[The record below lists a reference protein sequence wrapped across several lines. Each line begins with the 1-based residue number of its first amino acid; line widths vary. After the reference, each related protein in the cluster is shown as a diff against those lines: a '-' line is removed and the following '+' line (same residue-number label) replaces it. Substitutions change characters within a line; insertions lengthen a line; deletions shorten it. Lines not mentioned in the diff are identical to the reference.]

1 MNKKEIEFNCKAII
15 GVWLTNN
22 AKKVNESK
30 ELYLYDYKNDSGST
44 ISIPVSKDNAWI
56 ELSNILYNNIDSSKV
71 ELVARG
77 KKGEIVIGL
86 LNVKHS
92 K

>member
-1 MNKKEIEFNCKAII
+1 MNKQEIEFNCKAIV

-30 ELYLYDYKNDSGST
+30 ELYLYDYKNDGGAT
-44 ISIPVSKDNAWI
+44 ISIQVTKDNAGM

-77 KKGEIVIGL
+77 KEGEIIIGS

>member
-30 ELYLYDYKNDSGST
+30 ELYLYDYKNDGGAT
-44 ISIPVSKDNAWI
+44 ISIPVTKDNAGM
-56 ELSNILYNNIDSSKV
+56 ELSELLYNNIDSSKI

-77 KKGEIVIGL
+77 KEGEMVIGS
-86 LNVKHS
+86 LNVKNH